1 MAKRT
6 TKIAAQAEYIPPH
19 KARTTKIIAQAEYIP
34 PHKARTSKIV
44 VMVEYVVSTGRRFG
58 PPIGVG

>member
-19 KARTTKIIAQAEYIP
+19 KARTTKIA
-34 PHKARTSKIV
+34 
-44 VMVEYVVSTGRRFG
+44 VMVEYVLKIGRRFG
-58 PPIGVG
+58 PAVGVG